1 MVIIDDNLKNK
12 SGIYCILNI
21 QNNKKYIGSSKNIWQ
36 RLQKHF
42 SLLRK
47 NKHENIILQNS
58 FNKNGEDSFICFC
71 LREHVL
77 ENLTYLEQYYI
88 DLLKPQYNITKEVVR
103 NILSEESRIK
113 ISETL
118 KRRYAEGLP
127 ITKHKEIDV
136 YTTNGQFVNTYF
148 SITDCSKELNI
159 HESSINRVLKGK
171 MQQCKGYIFYNKGET
186 NIKIISIN
194 PNTNKPYKKQ
204 NTSSPCKTHL
214 KLENPEEDNQLPSY

>member
-1 MVIIDDNLKNK
+1 MVIIDENLKNK

-42 SLLRK
+42 SLLRN

-58 FNKNGEDSFICFC
+58 FNKNGEDVFICFI
-71 LREHVL
+71 LREHNE

-88 DLLKPQYNITKEVVR
+88 DLLKPQYNITTEVVR
-103 NILSEESRIK
+103 NILSSESKLK

-118 KRRYAEGLP
+118 KRKYAEGLP
-127 ITKHKEIDV
+127 ITKHTEIDV
-136 YTTNGQFVNTYF
+136 YNTNGQFINTFY
-148 SITDCSKELNI
+148 SIRDCSKELNI
-159 HESSINRVLKGK
+159 HESSIIRVLKGK
-171 MQQCKGYIFYNKGET
+171 MQQCKGYVFYYKGET

-194 PNTNKPYKKQ
+194 PNTNKPYRKQ
-204 NTSSPCKTHL
+204 
-214 KLENPEEDNQLPSY
+214 